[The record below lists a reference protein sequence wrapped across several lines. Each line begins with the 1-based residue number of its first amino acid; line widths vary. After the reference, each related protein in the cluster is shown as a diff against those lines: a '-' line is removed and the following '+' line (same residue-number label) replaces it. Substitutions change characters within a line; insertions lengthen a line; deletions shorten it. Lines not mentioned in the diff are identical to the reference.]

1 MSQPETGAA
10 GTAPTGF
17 YGKLPSLGD
26 FVTRRLPAQF
36 VQPWDLWLREA
47 MAASQAQLAQDWLDH
62 YLTSPLWRFVLSPGL
77 AGQDGWAGVLMP
89 SVDRVGRYFPLTLA
103 RPLSP
108 GANPYRTLC
117 RPDWFERAES
127 VALSGLDDA
136 FDLDAFET
144 RGLALES
151 PEPSLEPSVASPSDA
166 SAHRAERGGDAWQMG
181 VASPA
186 QLQDACPVLLEQALG
201 ELFFAY
207 SLWSTSGSERVAPSL
222 LACQGLPNPAGFA
235 ALLAGDWG
243 GRGWVRLGPA

>member
-1 MSQPETGAA
+1 MIQTNA
-10 GTAPTGF
+10 GTVAPTPTGF

-47 MAASQAQLAQDWLDH
+47 MAASQAELTQDWLDH
-62 YLTSPLWRFVLSPGL
+62 YLTSPIWRFVLSPGL
-77 AGQDGWAGVLMP
+77 AGQAAWAGVLMP

-103 RPLSP
+103 HPLPP
-108 GANPYRTLC
+108 GTNPYRALC
-117 RPDWFERAES
+117 QPDWFERAES
-127 VALSGLDDA
+127 VALSGLDDH
-136 FDLDAFET
+136 FDLDAFEA
-144 RGLALES
+144 RVLAL
-151 PEPSLEPSVASPSDA
+151 A
-166 SAHRAERGGDAWQMG
+166 SAEPIDGGLPQATGSSEERRGEAWQMA

-186 QLQDACPVLLEQALG
+186 QLHEACPVLLERALG

-222 LACQGLPNPAGFA
+222 LACQGLPDPGGFA

-243 GRGWVRLGPA
+243 GRGWVRLGPN

>member
-1 MSQPETGAA
+1 MSQTDAGAA
-10 GTAPTGF
+10 APTPTGF

-47 MAASQAQLAQDWLDH
+47 MAASQAELSQDWLDH
-62 YLTSPLWRFVLSPGL
+62 YLTSPIWRFVLSPGL

-108 GANPYRTLC
+108 GTNLYRALC
-117 RPDWFERAES
+117 RPDWFERAEA
-127 VALSGLDDA
+127 VALSGLDDG

-144 RGLALES
+144 QVQALES
-151 PEPSLEPSVASPSDA
+151 PEPSLESGTAIPSDA
-166 SAHRAERGGDAWQMG
+166 SAHRAEPGGDAWQMG